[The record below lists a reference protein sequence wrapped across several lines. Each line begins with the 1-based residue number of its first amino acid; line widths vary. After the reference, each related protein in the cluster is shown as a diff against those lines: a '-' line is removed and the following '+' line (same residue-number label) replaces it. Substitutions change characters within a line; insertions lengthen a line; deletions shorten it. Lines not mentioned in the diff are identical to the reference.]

1 MYRCPATSSSRFG
14 AATLI
19 AALSLVPSASAE
31 LRIRGSIGTMASFK
45 SSVAKPVHDRLL
57 VEQQACLAFTSLSY
71 SSNRNVAVT
80 GAVITNGL
88 IKLGVTEQGA
98 LNIPGDKPTA
108 PGDGR
113 NETRVGLRYIFPDGR
128 GEGEATS
135 YGCTCEGWGVGADGE
150 AIFFNTANENSPTSA
165 YDNTFTS
172 TANTAIATLKFTSG
186 KMRVTHDYHPAV
198 RTQNL
203 YEVTVTLEN
212 TSDDTITDIPYR
224 RVFDWDV
231 YPTPFNECSTV
242 QPHPST
248 VSALVQS
255 SNDGFMSANPYA
267 KFTSRPFRESD
278 GFNNFTDLGPQD
290 HGASF
295 QFQFGPVDVGGSV
308 TFNTFYGAAAN
319 EAEAK
324 AALGAV
330 GAEVYSIAKP
340 RDPATGGC
348 AGEL

>member
-1 MYRCPATSSSRFG
+1 MCAYPSASSACLC
-14 AATLI
+14 AAALI
-19 AALSLVPSASAE
+19 AALSLMPLASAVPQ
-31 LRIRGSIGTMASFK
+31 IRGSSVTMTSFDE
-45 SSVAKPVHDRLL
+45 SVKTFIHDRLL
-57 VEQQACLAFTSLSY
+57 GDQQACLALRSI
-71 SSNRNVAVT
+71 SSSVNRNLAVT
-80 GAVITNGL
+80 GAVISNGL
-88 IKLGVTEQGA
+88 IKLGITDQGA
-98 LNIPGDKPTA
+98 LNVPGDIPTA
-108 PGDGR
+108 PGDGES
-113 NETRVGLRYIFPDGR
+113 ETRVGLRYIFPDGR
-128 GEGEATS
+128 GEGESTS

-165 YDNTFTS
+165 YNNTFTS
-172 TANTAIATLKFTSG
+172 TATTAIATLVFSSG

-198 RTQNL
+198 RTRNL

-212 TSDDTITDIPYR
+212 TSGDTITDIPYR
-224 RVFDWDV
+224 RVFDWDI
-231 YPTPFNECSTV
+231 YPTPFSECVTV
-242 QPHPST
+242 QPNPST

-267 KFTSRPFRESD
+267 KFTSIPFKESN
-278 GFNNFTDLGPQD
+278 GFNNFTDLGPLD

-295 QFQFGPVDVGGSV
+295 QFQFGPLDVGGAI

-319 EAEAK
+319 EAEAE